1 MSVLARLHAAM
12 NRSLRAKD
20 RYLTEIKLSPVEV
33 AELRADSAAAQYLQV
48 MEDGRLLFMCAN
60 IVEAEKVKR
69 IAKPSI
75 KWTADKLAD
84 VKLRGDSGDSLAVI
98 GSHYGLTAERIR
110 QVLAKIRRMERKP
123 VHPL

>member
-1 MSVLARLHAAM
+1 M

-48 MEDGRLLFMCAN
+48 TDDGRLLFMCAN

-69 IAKPSI
+69 IAKPPI

-84 VKLRGDSGDSLAVI
+84 VKLRSDRGESLVVI
-98 GSHYGLTAERIR
+98 GSHYGLTAERVR